1 MMKMKKADILMLF
14 GGIILATGLVI
25 LVSWS
30 GSEKSWPSMLM
41 IIVAGAGFL
50 AAGFLMKNKKSD
62 EPEQDE
68 RTEKITGLG
77 FRYSWYCTFAG
88 MLVLAY
94 IAPFVPLNPYL
105 NLYIAL
111 CWMVATA
118 ILFQGY
124 YSLRG
129 DAE

>member
-1 MMKMKKADILMLF
+1 MKKADVLILF
-14 GGIILATGLVI
+14 GGIMLAAGLLILGT
-25 LVSWS
+25 WQ
-30 GSEKSWPSMLM
+30 GSEKSWPSILM

-50 AAGFLMKNKKSD
+50 AAGLFMNQKKND

-68 RTEKITGLG
+68 RTEKITSLG

-94 IAPFVPLNPYL
+94 ITPFIPLNPGL

>member
-1 MMKMKKADILMLF
+1 MKKSSILILF
-14 GGIILATGLVI
+14 GGIILAAGLLI
-25 LVSWS
+25 LGTWQ

-41 IIVAGAGFL
+41 ILVTGAGFL
-50 AAGFLMKNKKSD
+50 AAGLFWKQKKCD
-62 EPEQDE
+62 EPDQDE
-68 RTEKITGLG
+68 RTEKITSLG

-94 IAPFVPLNPYL
+94 ITPFVPLNPGL
-105 NLYIAL
+105 NLYIAVL
-111 CWMVATA
+111 WMVATA

-129 DAE
+129 DVE